1 MTARSV
7 IQSWIIT
14 CWHTKMNEK
23 YWDPI
28 NKAAALIT
36 IFTGVP
42 AFLTFVGLPYVSA
55 IFLGVLSIT
64 SLSFVLIRGRKLEA
78 RGDRLSSLNKNDE
91 ELISSFN
98 NIIAG
103 RDIDRFPSA
112 NLESLLVKALDNIKE
127 YVESD
132 TSCKA
137 VVSLREIKPN
147 LDVVQVI
154 VSSNR
159 DAKPVKFNLNQ
170 DSGFSSVWYGNPT
183 RIFYPQEKSRCENYH
198 TPQFTMAYQTVAI
211 FPIMAKPKAINDDN
225 EFWSHRGFLVVDMA
239 LLHKSS

>member
-1 MTARSV
+1 
-7 IQSWIIT
+7 
-14 CWHTKMNEK
+14 MNEK

-28 NKAAALIT
+28 NKAAALVT
-36 IFTGVP
+36 LFTGVP
-42 AFLTFVGLPYVSA
+42 AFLTFVGFPYVA
-55 IFLGVLSIT
+55 AVLLGVLSIV

-78 RGDRLSSLNKNDE
+78 RGDRLVTLNKNDE

-103 RDIDRFPSA
+103 TNVDGLPSH
-112 NLESLLVKALDNIKE
+112 NLESLLVSALDNIKE

-147 LDVVQVI
+147 LDVVQAI
-154 VSSNR
+154 ASSNR

-170 DSGFSSVWYGNPT
+170 DSGFSSVWYGEPT
-183 RIFYPQEKSRCENYH
+183 RIFYPQEKSKYKNYH
-198 TPQFTMAYQTVAI
+198 SPQFTMAYQTVAI
-211 FPIMAKPKAINDDN
+211 FPNYGYNKDQ
-225 EFWSHRGFLVVDMA
+225 
-239 LLHKSS
+239 